1 MNRKN
6 TLILIISII
15 ILALIGGGV
24 FLYFKQS
31 NRPINPPVTE
41 NGTEPWA
48 VVESNYEQE
57 LEELESS
64 SEPNNNDSTNNTQEA
79 PTADGGIP
87 VSKQVGEYT
96 VFYNWYFPK
105 EHNDKVTVYLD
116 NGSSKT
122 ALFQELA
129 FSIGGS
135 RPEFQEVVEPN
146 IVLLTFSNS
155 DSGWSQNN
163 YHYINVSS
171 KKVVSIEDVNLDKD
185 FIKIST
191 QKQDWEISTFIKNEC
206 KYFEDGKVKIRD
218 GENSYL
224 TDLTLNGK
232 RVNVLTQERV
242 LKCIDSDGLGTGLNP
257 DVDLKYSG
265 ISKDLSKIF
274 FSLTS
279 TDGVEFAFDINNQT
293 ILESVPQDLVE

>member
-1 MNRKN
+1 MKKIIIWVIVVIIVVAIGEGFWWWQNNNKSITDTSHTTENAEELVLKN
-6 TLILIISII
+6 VNEQENKIFDNKKLVPSQQNDNKIISYQTGKYTI
-15 ILALIGGGV
+15 
-24 FLYFKQS
+24 F
-31 NRPINPPVTE
+31 
-41 NGTEPWA
+41 
-48 VVESNYEQE
+48 YE
-57 LEELESS
+57 L
-64 SEPNNNDSTNNTQEA
+64 NNNPFAQ
-79 PTADGGIP
+79 
-87 VSKQVGEYT
+87 K
-96 VFYNWYFPK
+96 
-105 EHNDKVTVYLD
+105 KVTVYLD
-116 NGSSKT
+116 DGNEKT
-122 ALFQELA
+122 ELFQETA
-129 FSIGGS
+129 WSIGGS
-135 RPEFQEVVEPN
+135 NPEFQEIKSNN
-146 IVLLTFSNS
+146 IVLLTFTNG
-155 DSGWSQNN
+155 DMGWFQKN
-163 YHYINVSS
+163 YHYVNVTNKEVIS
-171 KKVVSIEDVNLDKD
+171 VEDIDVDAGL
-185 FIKIST
+185 IKISN